1 MEEHCPVL
9 HRVPLVRLRVDLSRV
24 SSFSIEAAIN
34 SQELPCVF
42 LLFLASAFWDSD
54 KLDIIIIICSKQQTL
69 LLLPPM
75 DFSLFALECSH
86 RCRFSLL
93 FFISYFISFQ
103 FKYAHLFNIWSTF
116 AVVEAVVLFTNL
128 SGRVRV
134 VPLSC
139 FHTIYVGRVLLLLL
153 LLAYLQRVQTTGGRL
168 LAKFYTFNGRPR
180 VEQQSRTA
188 PQGRRRRL
196 KWTLKGRCGCWGS
209 PSHSQRTAVQCSAQ
223 FNDDATGRDG
233 TRRDPSNGQWDAH
246 LLL

>member
-1 MEEHCPVL
+1 MNGASEQQWKSTVLSSIVSPSSAFGSTWVVCPRFPSRRPL
-9 HRVPLVRLRVDLSRV
+9 ILKSCRVC
-24 SSFSIEAAIN
+24 F
-34 SQELPCVF
+34 F
-42 LLFLASAFWDSD
+42 LFLPRHFGTVTNS
-54 KLDIIIIICSKQQTL
+54 IL
-69 LLLPPM
+69 LLLLLLYAASSRLFF
-75 DFSLFALECSH
+75 FSPQWIFHSSLWNAATSH
-86 RCRFSLL
+86 RFSLL

-153 LLAYLQRVQTTGGRL
+153 LAYLQRVQTTGGRL

-196 KWTLKGRCGCWGS
+196 W
-209 PSHSQRTAVQCSAQ
+209 
-223 FNDDATGRDG
+223 
-233 TRRDPSNGQWDAH
+233 
-246 LLL
+246 